1 MPHIICVGAI
11 YMDTILEYV
20 SHNPNPNRGPSYS

>member
-20 SHNPNPNRGPSYS
+20 SHSKSVQTSYS

>member
-20 SHNPNPNRGPSYS
+20 SHSKSVQAFNF